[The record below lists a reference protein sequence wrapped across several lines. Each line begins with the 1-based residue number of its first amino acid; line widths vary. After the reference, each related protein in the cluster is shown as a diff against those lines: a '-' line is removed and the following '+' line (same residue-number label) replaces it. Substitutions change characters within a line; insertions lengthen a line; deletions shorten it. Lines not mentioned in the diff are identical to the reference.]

1 MRYQK
6 YATAFTLMLAFSLS
20 MLGYIV
26 LKHRQQAWL
35 EHEFTEATQQ
45 QVISIRHNLQQHFHI
60 LAAYSAFFSTY
71 PQAKYTDFKNYADAI
86 HYAQHENLL
95 ALHWIPKVTDAER
108 SDYEHRLKQS
118 DNNQQIWH
126 KNQINERIPVAK
138 KAQYFPV
145 LFTISDQKNTLLNPG
160 WDLSSDT
167 TLWQNFKYAY
177 ETGAIYAS
185 EPLILNQPPRPSQQT
200 ILLIQPV
207 YQAQQNIETP
217 QQRKQYL
224 QGFIVGVFDIQKLL
238 NSALQYV
245 TKKDILI
252 RLKIPTEDKA
262 IYVHQMHPSQIND
275 DFIYKHLSLTVAGRI
290 WEMQVFA
297 NLNNVHIP
305 STWLEAILFLGGSF
319 LTLLITWLFVQYVRY
334 LESIKKSQRQL
345 AEYNSQLAAKV
356 NQSSQALHESHERLK
371 TILNSLEAMVC
382 VVDMDSYEVLFAN
395 KSLKHTRGVE
405 KVEVEGEI
413 CWKSF
418 YSNQDQPCDFCTNKK
433 LINQVGQPTGLYTW
447 EYCNPYTKNWYLMQ
461 DRAIPWTDGRIV
473 RLEIATDI
481 TERKQM
487 EVVLRESEQYRRT
500 LIEESTIG
508 LMLINMDDNG
518 TFSEVNTAFAHSLGY
533 KVEEMVNNVTFWDLT
548 PEEYHPIT
556 HKQQIIL
563 KQTGRFGPYEKAY
576 LHKDGHPV
584 PVRLSGLL
592 ITHKGSAF
600 IWANIEDITYQKRAQ
615 EAEAAK
621 VIAEQ
626 ANRAKSIC
634 LTNMSHEL
642 RTPLNAIL
650 GYTQI
655 LSQSN
660 NLTPEQYEGLSII
673 QHSSEYLLNL
683 IDDILDISKVEA
695 GKLEL
700 HVEDFHFESFI
711 KNVVDLFRVRALQKG
726 IEFIYQPLEN
736 APYLVYSDEKRLR
749 QILINL
755 LSNAVKF
762 TPEYGCVT
770 LVLLRISDNKVQ
782 FKIRDTGI
790 GIASEE
796 IDKIFMPFQQ
806 VGESNA
812 HNEGAGLGLA
822 ITQNLV
828 KLLNADLQV
837 NSVLGQG
844 TEFCVTMSLPESH
857 TTEALQDNDIMG
869 YQGSLKTLL
878 IADTVWEY
886 RIHLKNFLSPLN
898 FNLLEA
904 DSVQTLYN
912 KLSQKPDVLLIDIHL
927 LKQLPLDSSSSQ
939 DNLLQKIPLIVT
951 SEQSL
956 SYIEIPMTYQA
967 VLTKPYDKTTV
978 FASLKHVL
986 DLIWIM
992 QKNEAE
998 QMQNID
1004 MNLELGLISQYYPLS
1019 AQQIRQLYDLSMMG
1033 DIKGIL
1039 NFAQLMQSDKQLASL
1054 AQHIHQ
1060 LAKQLQLDH
1069 IYQIATHYQDTL
1081 Q

>member
-6 YATAFTLMLAFSLS
+6 YATVVILILAFSLFI
-20 MLGYIV
+20 LGYIV

-35 EHEFTEATQQ
+35 EHEFVEITQHQ
-45 QVISIRHNLQQHFHI
+45 SMSIQHNLQQHFQV
-60 LAAYSAFFSTY
+60 LKSYSAFFSTY
-71 PQAKYTDFKNYADAI
+71 PQAKYNDFKNFADVI
-86 HYAQHENLL
+86 HSEQQDSLL
-95 ALHWIPKVTDAER
+95 ALHWIPRVSDAKR
-108 SDYEHRLKQS
+108 SDYEKILKQTDS
-118 DNNQQIWH
+118 KQQIWH
-126 KNQINERIPVAK
+126 KNQTNQLIPAPK
-138 KAQYFPV
+138 QTEYFPV
-145 LFTISDQKNTLLNPG
+145 LFTISNQSSELLNIG
-160 WDLSSDT
+160 LDLTADKL
-167 TLWQNFKYAY
+167 LWKNLKHAS
-177 ETGAIYAS
+177 EIGIIYTS
-185 EPLILNQPPRPSQQT
+185 EPLTLKHPLRPPQQV

-207 YQAQQNIETP
+207 YQTP
-217 QQRKQYL
+217 LNVQTIQQRQQYL

-238 NSALQYV
+238 NSALQHLAN
-245 TKKDILI
+245 KNILV
-252 RLKIPTEDKA
+252 RLKIPVKDRA
-262 IYVHQMHPSQIND
+262 VYVHQAYPYEMSENFAHKS
-275 DFIYKHLSLTVAGRI
+275 LSLLVAGRV
-290 WEMQVFA
+290 WEVQAFVDIS
-297 NLNNVHIP
+297 NIHKIS
-305 STWLEAILFLGGSF
+305 STWLEAILFLSASF
-319 LTLLITWLFVQYVRY
+319 LILLIISLFFQYLRY

-345 AEYNSQLAAKV
+345 AEYNSQLANKV
-356 NQSSQALHESHERLK
+356 NQSGQALHESHERLK

-382 VVDMDSYEVLFAN
+382 VVDMDTYEVLFAN
-395 KSLKHTRGVE
+395 KALKYIHGVGD
-405 KVEVEGEI
+405 VEGEI

-418 YSNQDQPCDFCTNKK
+418 HSNLEEPCDFCTNKQ
-433 LINQVGQPTGLYTW
+433 LINKSGQPTGLYTW
-447 EYCNPYTKNWYLMQ
+447 EYCNPYTGNWYLMQ

-481 TERKQM
+481 TERKEM
-487 EVVLRESEQYRRT
+487 EVILRESEQYRRT

-508 LMLINMDDNG
+508 LVLINMDDNG
-518 TFSEVNTAFAHSLGY
+518 SFSEVNSAFANSLGY
-533 KVEEMVNNVTFWDLT
+533 KVEEMINSVTFWDLT
-548 PEEYHPIT
+548 PEEYHPST

-576 LHKDGHPV
+576 LHKDGHHV
-584 PVRLSGLL
+584 PIRLSGLL
-592 ITHKGSAF
+592 IKHKGCTF
-600 IWANIEDITYQKRAQ
+600 IWANVEDTTYQKRAQ

-642 RTPLNAIL
+642 RTPLNAVL

-683 IDDILDISKVEA
+683 IDDIMDISKVEA

-700 HVEDFHFESFI
+700 LVEDFNFESFI
-711 KNVVDLFRVRALQKG
+711 KNVVDLFRVRALQKS

-762 TPEYGCVT
+762 TPEHGCVT
-770 LVLLRISDNKVQ
+770 LALLRISENKVQ

-796 IDKIFMPFQQ
+796 ISKIFMPFQQ
-806 VGESNA
+806 VGESDA
-812 HNEGAGLGLA
+812 HAEGAGLGLA
-822 ITQNLV
+822 ITQNLI

-844 TEFCVTMSLPESH
+844 TEFCVTMTLPESH
-857 TTEALQDNDIMG
+857 STETLQNNDIMG

-878 IADTVWEY
+878 IADKVWEY
-886 RIHLKNFLSPLN
+886 RTRLKNFLSPLN

-904 DSVQTLYN
+904 DSIHALFD
-912 KLSQKPDVLLIDIHL
+912 KLSQKPDVLLIDINL
-927 LKQLPLDSSSSQ
+927 LNQLPADSLAQ
-939 DNLLQKIPLIVT
+939 DNVLQHIPLIVT
-951 SEQSL
+951 TEQGL
-956 SYIEIPMTYQA
+956 SYVETAINYQA
-967 VLTKPYDKTTV
+967 LLTKPYDKSAV
-978 FASLKHVL
+978 LASLKHVL

-998 QMQNID
+998 QANNLD
-1004 MNLELGLISQYYPLS
+1004 MSLESGLINQHYPLS
-1019 AQQIRQLYDLSMMG
+1019 AQQIHQLYNLSMMG

-1039 NFAQLMQSDKQLASL
+1039 NFAQQLQPDKKLAPL

-1060 LAKQLQLDH
+1060 LAKQLQLEH